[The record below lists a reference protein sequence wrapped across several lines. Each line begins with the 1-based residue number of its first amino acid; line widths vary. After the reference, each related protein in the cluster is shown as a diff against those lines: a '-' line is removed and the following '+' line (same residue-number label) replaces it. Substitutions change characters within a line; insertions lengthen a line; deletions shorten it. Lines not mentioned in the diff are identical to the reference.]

1 MPMNRL
7 FSAGS
12 GGGENVSSDNPSTE
26 RVASTIEGRIRALGA
41 VLDMPF
47 TQSIYK
53 PLLDRQPREGVKVR
67 RDLQY
72 GSDERPRL
80 DIYEPKAQAAA
91 PRTLLLL
98 MPGGG
103 FIRGDKAE
111 RENFGQRFAREGI
124 VTAVANYR
132 L

>member
-1 MPMNRL
+1 MPMIRS
-7 FSAGS
+7 FSAVPGD
-12 GGGENVSSDNPSTE
+12 GENVSS
-26 RVASTIEGRIRALGA
+26 TIEGQIRARGA

-67 RDLQY
+67 RDVRY
-72 GSDERPRL
+72 GSDERQRL
-80 DIYEPKAQAAA
+80 DIYEPEAQGAG
-91 PRTLLLL
+91 PRSLLLL

-111 RENFGQRFAREGI
+111 RENFGQRFAREGV
-124 VTAVANYR
+124 VTA
-132 L
+132 